1 MIFCYFATIIQLYVR
16 INQHFIDPGCQR
28 VKASMVCLA
37 ADLWLKFEEKVEISR
52 NWTYWETGL
61 RRCSC
66 TIAYSFTISY
76 ECLVASQRNRTFI
89 FKNSGDTKAVKK
101 IKKDVNFHL
110 AINNLKGHAIENSYK
125 LLVFIIESRIHIHV
139 DADWEL
145 GHQL

>member
-1 MIFCYFATIIQLYVR
+1 M
-16 INQHFIDPGCQR
+16 
-28 VKASMVCLA
+28 
-37 ADLWLKFEEKVEISR
+37 
-52 NWTYWETGL
+52 
-61 RRCSC
+61 
-66 TIAYSFTISY
+66 
-76 ECLVASQRNRTFI
+76 ASQRNRTFI

-101 IKKDVNFHL
+101 IMNDVNFHL